1 MMSPWAWPCSFA
13 VARQLGQPLVAI
25 VKLSRGAKKSMCH
38 VHLISLCH
46 GMRLVDNVEL
56 PFVNE
61 VLHCIVYCV
70 AY

>member
-13 VARQLGQPLVAI
+13 LARQLGQPLVAI
-25 VKLSRGAKKSMCH
+25 VKLSCFAKTLMCH
-38 VHLISLCH
+38 VHSISLCH
-46 GMRLVDNVEL
+46 GMCLVVEL
-56 PFVNE
+56 PFE